1 MADWFKY
8 LENSGKIKSMAPR
21 KSSSVAKI
29 LEMSVPEQILAV
41 EEIWDSIAARSNSLP
56 VTAAQKKELD
66 RRLKSVTA
74 NPDAGV
80 PWEEVRTR
88 VEKRSRK

>member
-1 MADWFKY
+1 
-8 LENSGKIKSMAPR
+8 MAPR

-56 VTAAQKKELD
+56 VTGAQKKELD

-74 NPDAGV
+74 NPDAGAL
-80 PWEEVRTR
+80 WEEVRTR
-88 VEKRSRK
+88 IEKRSRK